1 MSFLNKMKEK
11 IKEQILKDYKK
22 SQDEIERVLNGGHN
36 FFVKRIT
43 QYLAPTIVEEKC
55 SFSEERGELSYYTA
69 IRNKLETI
77 LKGGKPDF
85 SWHFN
90 GAPNYIKEFLE

>member
-1 MSFLNKMKEK
+1 MKEK
-11 IKEQILKDYKK
+11 IKKQILKDYKT
-22 SQDEIERVLNGGHN
+22 SQDEIGRVLNGGSN
-36 FFVKRIT
+36 FFIKSMKP
-43 QYLAPTIVEEKC
+43 YLAPTICGEAC
-55 SFSEERGELSYYTA
+55 SFTEERGELSYYTT

-90 GAPNYIKEFLE
+90 YAPDYIKEFLE